1 MSAGGLFLAG
11 GGLQAA
17 AQIQEGRIAKAQ
29 GSFANKIALRNQES
43 LNRQAE
49 AEKSASRLQE
59 ERVARKQKIVQG
71 RQLATIGKQGTGLA
85 GATLASLVDTATQFF
100 IERNLA
106 LRRGVFRA
114 GALRERGAIIAA
126 QGKWAKALGKQAQRL
141 SFVKA
146 GASIGTAIGTA
157 SLLSQA
163 APATSAAGGQGGGL
177 AFGGR
182 GPAPLPSSRTSF
194 GGL

>member
-1 MSAGGLFLAG
+1 MSGLAA

-29 GSFANKIALRNQES
+29 GSFAKKIALRNQES

-49 AEKSASRLQE
+49 AEKAASRLQE
-59 ERVARKQKIVQG
+59 ERIARKQKIVQG
-71 RQLATIGKQGTGLA
+71 RQLAKIGKGGTGLVD
-85 GATLASLVDTATQFF
+85 ATLYALIDTATQFF

-126 QGKWAKALGKQAQRL
+126 QGRWAKTLGTQAQRL
-141 SFVKA
+141 SYVKA
-146 GASIGTAIGTA
+146 GASLLGAAGAA
-157 SLLSQA
+157 S
-163 APATSAAGGQGGGL
+163 ATTSSPGAGFTQPGGQGGGL

-194 GGL
+194 RGL

>member
-1 MSAGGLFLAG
+1 MSGLAA

-59 ERVARKQKIVQG
+59 KRIARKQKIVQG
-71 RQLATIGKQGTGLA
+71 RQLAKIGKGGAGLID
-85 GATLASLVDTATQFF
+85 ATLSALIDTATQFS

-106 LRRGVFRA
+106 LRRGVFMA

-126 QGKWAKALGKQAQRL
+126 QGRWAKTLGKQAARL
-141 SFVKA
+141 SYVKA
-146 GASIGTAIGTA
+146 GASLLAGAAI
-157 SLLSQA
+157 SQS
-163 APATSAAGGQGGGL
+163 PATTSTAGGQGGGL

-182 GPAPLPSSRTSF
+182 GPAPPPSSRTSF